1 MAEKKVIKLNE
12 SQLRK
17 IVKESVSRIINEAQ
31 GNNENPAIYVGTY
44 GKYNSG
50 SLKGE
55 WVDLTN
61 FDSKE
66 DFYEYCRELHS
77 DEKDP
82 EFMFQDWEYIPDG
95 WVGESYVAEELWDSY
110 IPCDYENEVKMA
122 VAEHCSKPE
131 EFENVIDNVI
141 VHYGCDDMSDVAY
154 KYIEEFG
161 GEDYIEQCLKN
172 DRLTEYIDYEM
183 VGRDYRIDWDD
194 SEGDIY
200 ECLGLDDN
208 ASDEEIGEAL
218 EEQGLLEGANL
229 SYYFDYERYGRD
241 LEYDST
247 FIPTEVGYVEIV
259 G

>member
-1 MAEKKVIKLNE
+1 MAEKKVIRLNE

-31 GNNENPAIYVGTY
+31 ESENNPSIYVGTY

-66 DFYEYCRELHS
+66 EFYDYCRKLHS

-82 EFMFQDWEYIPDG
+82 EFMFQDWEYIPSG
-95 WVGESYVAEELWDSY
+95 WVSESGVAEELWDSY
-110 IPCDYENEVKMA
+110 IPCDYDNEIKFA
-122 VAEHCSKPE
+122 VAEHCTSPK
-131 EFENVIDNVI
+131 EFENVIDDII
-141 VHYGCDDMSDVAY
+141 VYYNCDDMSDVAY
-154 KYIEEFG
+154 QYIEECGGDKYIEEC
-161 GEDYIEQCLKN
+161 QKN
-172 DRLTEYIDYEM
+172 GDLTYYIDYDKL
-183 VGRDYRIDWDD
+183 GRDYRIDWDD

-200 ECLGLDDN
+200 EYLGLDEN

-218 EEQGLLEGANL
+218 EDQGLLEGANL
-229 SYYFDYERYGRD
+229 SYYFDYGKFGRD
-241 LEYDST
+241 MEYDGT
-247 FIPTEVGYVEIV
+247 FIPTENGYVEIV
-259 G
+259 